1 VGLYSSAFEFDTDV
15 WSGEILLQGRI
26 DLLGRPANVA
36 FGVEHNDLE
45 QPRNDFFV
53 PLGTANIYQENF
65 ADFPTVQPAI
75 LSRNTVVDAK
85 GTGVYAQLQFR
96 PFERLSVLLG
106 GRYDRAESA
115 YIDNLADM
123 ISEREDEEFTGRIG
137 LTFDISDKVSA
148 YALYAESFFPTQF
161 NTGEDGELLEPEVG
175 EVYEAGIKSEWL
187 GGKLGVNAAIFR
199 IERDKVPIPD
209 PTNAPGEFDSISAGL
224 QRSEG
229 IELEI
234 NGEPLPGWNL
244 SFGGILLDSE
254 FTERDDP
261 FFGSIP
267 QGAADWQVGLF
278 TSYELQSGPLKG
290 FGAGVGTFAIDDRGV
305 SSFIPGA
312 ALEGYERVDLSA
324 FYNGFK
330 DITIALQAR
339 NVFNERYVEGAD
351 RTGAYAQFGSPTA
364 VLATVRIEFGN

>member
-1 VGLYSSAFEFDTDV
+1 MV
-15 WSGEILLQGRI
+15 
-26 DLLGRPANVA
+26 
-36 FGVEHNDLE
+36 
-45 QPRNDFFV
+45 
-53 PLGTANIYQENF
+53 
-65 ADFPTVQPAI
+65 
-75 LSRNTVVDAK
+75 
-85 GTGVYAQLQFR
+85 
-96 PFERLSVLLG
+96 
-106 GRYDRAESA
+106 
-115 YIDNLADM
+115 
-123 ISEREDEEFTGRIG
+123 SEREDEEFTGRIG

-161 NTGEDGELLEPEVG
+161 NTGADGELLEPEVG
-175 EVYEAGIKSEWL
+175 EIYEAGIKSEWL

-234 NGEPLPGWNL
+234 NGELLPGWNL

-267 QGAADWQVGLF
+267 RGAADWQVGLF

-290 FGAGVGTFAIDDRGV
+290 FGAGVGVFAIDDRGV

-312 ALEGYERVDLSA
+312 ALEGYERLDLSA

-330 DITIALQAR
+330 NIRIALQAR

-351 RTGAYAQFGSPTA
+351 RVGAYAQFGSPTA
-364 VLATVRIEFGN
+364 YLLTARYDFKGVGK